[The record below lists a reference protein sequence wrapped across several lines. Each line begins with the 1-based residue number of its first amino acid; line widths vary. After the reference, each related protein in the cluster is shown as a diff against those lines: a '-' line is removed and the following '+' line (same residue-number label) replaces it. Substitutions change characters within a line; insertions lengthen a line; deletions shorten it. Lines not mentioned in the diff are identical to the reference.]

1 MNFIRCDTVCD
12 ETEKSTNEKDDLKV
26 LREILEV
33 KLRNV
38 REIIVERKGTRWN
51 WTAGENFSTI
61 SLNNVRCKMKD

>member
-1 MNFIRCDTVCD
+1 MNFIRCDTVYD
-12 ETEKSTNEKDDLKV
+12 ETEKSTDEKDDLKV

-51 WTAGENFSTI
+51 WTAGENFNTI
-61 SLNNVRCKMKD
+61 SLNKKVNL